1 MSTHNIGVYDKQT
14 KLSVNYHQISSN
26 TFSLLLGPALIV
38 VIYKTVI

>member
-14 KLSVNYHQISSN
+14 KLSVNYHQISN

-38 VIYKTVI
+38 VIYKTVV